1 LHIGPEGRGS
11 FYLVAYVPSNPNEGK
26 CNQIKVEV
34 DRPNAAVFARDEYC
48 YTANSQ
54 SDLLTGTNLGKKL
67 ESDLSATEA
76 GKLDLS
82 LQAAWFYTAEGST
95 RVEIALEFPWRNLKH
110 EWAGSSL
117 RAAVGVLGAI
127 YRNDGTLAAH
137 FSDLACCTREHPN
150 FVLGRVS
157 DSDELRQNALHE
169 ESEEADL
176 PSRYETQIDIP
187 PGQYDLRVVLGDG
200 ANFGR
205 AETALTIE
213 DYEGKQLAVSPILL
227 CKRLRN
233 ASVAAQEAARVNL
246 APEYVP
252 LISQNIQVTPSGDI
266 RFRRGEPLV
275 AYFEVNVPE
284 RSEESPGSVNVD
296 VKIVDTKAGKLKE
309 LITPLNAVSFQR
321 SGSSRGIPIA
331 VNLAGERLSPGGYHL
346 EVQATDSLGN
356 GTATR
361 TAYLEVD

>member
-1 LHIGPEGRGS
+1 VRQKWGS
-11 FYLVAYVPSNPNEGK
+11 SVSRFKQPGSIP
-26 CNQIKVEV
+26 
-34 DRPNAAVFARDEYC
+34 RR
-48 YTANSQ
+48 
-54 SDLLTGTNLGKKL
+54 
-67 ESDLSATEA
+67 
-76 GKLDLS
+76 
-82 LQAAWFYTAEGST
+82 GST

-157 DSDELRQNALHE
+157 GSDKLRQNALHE

-187 PGQYDLRVVLGDG
+187 PGQYDLRVVVGDG

-213 DYEGKQLAVSPILL
+213 DYERKQLAVSPILL
-227 CKRLRN
+227 CKRLRD

-246 APEYVP
+246 APEYVR
-252 LISQNIQVTPSGDI
+252 LVSQNIQVTPNGDI

-275 AYFEVNVPE
+275 AYFEVYVPV

-296 VKIVDTKAGKLKE
+296 VKIVDAKTGTLKE
-309 LITPLNAVSFQR
+309 SIKPLNAVSFQR
-321 SGSSRGIPIA
+321 SGSRGIPIA

-346 EVQATDSLGN
+346 EVKATDSLGI
-356 GTATR
+356 GAVTR